1 MSRLIAVI
9 VASAV
14 CRRCLLATMG
24 SPLRAVTALSESEPE
39 AEAVAEPAA
48 KKPKVKAAPKSK
60 AAAKAK
66 GPVALIAA
74 PPVTVV
80 AEAVAVP
87 KAAPKAAPKAKAP
100 PRAEVVPASVE
111 AEPPVAPAPAPDEA
125 PTAEPPAAEQ
135 MKVKA
140 APKSKAATTVPPTA
154 AEAVAEAAPKVA
166 PKARAARK
174 VEAPVLDE
182 SSLHGGVAS
191 GQQVDR
197 AKEYMIMR
205 YRASGVVAI
214 RIKNGAQVMQVT
226 GCGSLEK
233 HEEIVLQVMAELA
246 AGKSESDAKL
256 LLTTLKNEAKA
267 SMGR

>member
-9 VASAV
+9 AASAV
-14 CRRCLLATMG
+14 STRCLLATMG

-60 AAAKAK
+60 AAAKAT
-66 GPVALIAA
+66 GPPIAA

-226 GCGSLEK
+226 GCGGLEK
-233 HEEIVLQVMAELA
+233 HEEIVQKVMAELA